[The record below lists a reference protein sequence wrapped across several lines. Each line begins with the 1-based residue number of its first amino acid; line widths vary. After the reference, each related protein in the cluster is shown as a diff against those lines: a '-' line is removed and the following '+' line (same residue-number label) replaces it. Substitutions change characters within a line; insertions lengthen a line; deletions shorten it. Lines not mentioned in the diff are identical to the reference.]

1 MKSECNNM
9 HGERIKN
16 EDCLNAEQIRISELK
31 YLKKIKHKPNRHI
44 RSFLLLTLLHM
55 LAQKAYI
62 STSTCQCQQLP
73 VCMQLLQTARLSAP
87 QFQFLLITSL

>member
-1 MKSECNNM
+1 MLPSVSYVYNSSLILREKKEMRLSKCTAD
-9 HGERIKN
+9 KN
-16 EDCLNAEQIRISELK
+16 IWTK
-31 YLKKIKHKPNRHI
+31 TFKKIEHKPNRHI

-73 VCMQLLQTARLSAP
+73 VCM
-87 QFQFLLITSL
+87 